1 MDFYLQTGVLLLMM
15 IALSFFIYVFMTPA
29 QLFNNMFMQATDTLH
44 ARIEGTVNIDIQN
57 FNNNVS
63 VPGSSVMPLL
73 RDASAN
79 GLSLFVQTRAQRG
92 LVVNYGVQLRG
103 PQATV
108 LNIEGFGETGIG
120 EATGFERNFVT
131 TVRNLFDEQN
141 QDERESAHMGID
153 AFFQGGNA
161 LEIYA
166 EIGPNDNTPRGLDPD
181 TFIPFNDPVLTF
193 WDPNSV
199 SYDVASNRGRTY
211 SSTGHLF
218 TPQIRRTNMPT
229 NENVSL
235 AANQGSPFF
244 VNQGSMFHTTFIVD
258 HTETVVGIYIEE
270 HGVDHRGAI
279 LAAAMVSE
287 GYITHAV
294 QFGVMEGG
302 GGGGD

>member
-1 MDFYLQTGVLLLMM
+1 MDFYLQTGMLLLMM

-63 VPGSSVMPLL
+63 VPGTAVMPIL

-103 PQATV
+103 PGAQA
-108 LNIEGFGETGIG
+108 LAIEGFAHTGIG
-120 EATGFERNFVT
+120 EVTGFERNFVIS
-131 TVRNLFDEQN
+131 VRDLFGEGNNAGNTAMGVDALFDTDAITVYRRITGDPAN
-141 QDERESAHMGID
+141 TPFGID
-153 AFFQGGNA
+153 PG
-161 LEIYA
+161 
-166 EIGPNDNTPRGLDPD
+166 
-181 TFIPFNDPVLTF
+181 TFVPTNDPVLTF
-193 WDPNSV
+193 WDPNSGN
-199 SYDVASNRGRTY
+199 YNTASGRGRTY
-211 SSTGHLF
+211 STTGNLF

-229 NENVSL
+229 NENTSL
-235 AANQGSPFF
+235 ASNQGSPFF
-244 VNQGSMFHTTFIVD
+244 INQGSMFHTTFVVD

-270 HGVDHRGAI
+270 HGVDERGAI

-294 QFGVMEGG
+294 QFNIP
-302 GGGGD
+302 

>member
-1 MDFYLQTGVLLLMM
+1 MDFYLQTGKLLLMM

-63 VPGSSVMPLL
+63 VPGTSVMPLL

-103 PQATV
+103 PQAQQLAIT
-108 LNIEGFGETGIG
+108 GFGHTGIG
-120 EATGFERNFVT
+120 DITGFERNFVIG
-131 TVRNLFDEQN
+131 VNHLFGVSGGDPAGSSMGV
-141 QDERESAHMGID
+141 ESMFNASALDIYSQITGPAANAAFGID
-153 AFFQGGNA
+153 PA
-161 LEIYA
+161 
-166 EIGPNDNTPRGLDPD
+166 
-181 TFIPFNDPVLTF
+181 TFVPTVDPVLTF
-193 WDPNSV
+193 WDPNSGT
-199 SYDVASNRGRTY
+199 YDIASGRGRTY
-211 SSTGHLF
+211 STTGHLF

-235 AANQGSPFF
+235 AGNQGSPFF
-244 VNQGSMFHTTFIVD
+244 VNQSSMFHTTFIVD

-270 HGVDHRGAI
+270 HGVDERSAI

-294 QFGVMEGG
+294 QFNTP
-302 GGGGD
+302 